1 MGTESRE
8 CGKCKSDKA
17 VKGKVGMRPVGQRGV
32 YVCSNGHEED
42 MTPQEQMSSLGYRPM
57 I

>member
-1 MGTESRE
+1 MATESRE

-17 VKGKVGMRPVGQRGV
+17 VKEKVAMSPVGQRGV
-32 YVCSNGHEED
+32 YVCSNGHEEQ
-42 MTPQEQMSSLGYRPM
+42 MTAHEQMSSLGYRPM

>member
-1 MGTESRE
+1 MAAESRE

-17 VKGKVGMRPVGQRGV
+17 VKGKVEMNPVGQRGV

-42 MTPQEQMSSLGYRPM
+42 MTAREQMRSLGYKPM
-57 I
+57 L

>member
-1 MGTESRE
+1 MGAESRE

-32 YVCSNGHEED
+32 FVCSNGHEED
-42 MTPQEQMSSLGYRPM
+42 MTPHEQMSSLGCKQM
-57 I
+57 L